1 MMMELKHL
9 MGRMMVVGLMKLKL
23 KPKLMVMMVEQ
34 LMELDS
40 YQLD

>member
-9 MGRMMVVGLMKLKL
+9 MGRMMEVGLMRQQLE
-23 KPKLMVMMVEQ
+23 PKLMVMMVEQ

-40 YQLD
+40 